1 LLPSSGM
8 PRGPTTK
15 YGTFVPS
22 ADVAS
27 YCVISSADASNRSGI
42 DFTFSTFPDAA
53 SASQRLFGR
62 R

>member
-1 LLPSSGM
+1 MLPSRGM

-42 DFTFSTFPDAA
+42 DFTFSTFPVAA
-53 SASQRLFGR
+53 SASQRLFGSR
-62 R
+62 

>member
-1 LLPSSGM
+1 M